1 MMHRLIST
9 RGLLSCSVA
18 SFVLFASA
26 PALSDA
32 SKSSVWKAPR
42 NEYGYPDLQGNWNN
56 ATITPV
62 ERPAEF
68 GNRRALTDNE
78 ANQLEG
84 AAVARVEENN
94 KPTDPKKGIQDL
106 PVNCAPGFSGTN
118 CGYNNFWVDSGNRVV
133 RVNGEKRSSII
144 VNPENGRMPAMT
156 PEAQKKFA
164 ARMAAFRSGGG
175 TGMADGPE
183 VRPLGERCILSFGSS
198 AGPPMLPSM
207 YNNNYHIVQSKDRVI
222 ILVEMVHDAR
232 VVRIGGEHLPKNV
245 RLWMGDSIG
254 HYEGDTLVVETTN
267 FRPEQSY
274 RGSGENLK
282 VTERFTRVAP
292 TQILYQF
299 TVEDPST
306 YAQPYTG
313 ELNMNATRDNLYEYA
328 CHEGNYALPGI
339 LAGAREE
346 EAQAAKKK
354 LSAN

>member
-1 MMHRLIST
+1 MKYRSKLVWIV
-9 RGLLSCSVA
+9 CSVVSLAGTSSALAAGAKA
-18 SFVLFASA
+18 S
-26 PALSDA
+26 
-32 SKSSVWKAPR
+32 WKAPR

-68 GNRRALTDNE
+68 GDRRALNDQE
-78 ANQLEG
+78 ANKLEG
-84 AAVARVEENN
+84 AAVARVDEGN

-118 CGYNNFWVDSGNRVV
+118 CGYNNFWVDSGSLVV

-144 VNPENGRMPAMT
+144 VSPANGRMPAMT
-156 PEAQKKFA
+156 ADAQKRFA
-164 ARMAAFRSGGG
+164 ARMASFRSGGG
-175 TGMADGPE
+175 AGMADGPE
-183 VRPLGERCILSFGSS
+183 IRPLGERCILSFGSS

-207 YNNNYHIVQSKDRVI
+207 YNNNYQIVQSKDRVI

-232 VVRIGGEHLPKNV
+232 VVRIGGEHLPSSV

-274 RGSGENLK
+274 RGSGDNLK
-282 VTERFTRVAP
+282 VTEKFTRVAP
-292 TQILYQF
+292 NQILYQF
-299 TVEDPST
+299 TVEDPAT
-306 YAQPYTG
+306 YVQPYSG

-339 LAGAREE
+339 LAGARQE
-346 EAQAAKKK
+346 EAQATKKI
-354 LSAN
+354 SPN